1 MEYSFYDFLKLLG
14 SLALF
19 LYGMKIMSEGLQKF
33 AGDRLRKILTAMTTN
48 RVTGVLTGVLI
59 TALVQ
64 SSSATTVM
72 VVSFV
77 NAGLLTLSQSIGVIM
92 GANIGTTVTAWI
104 ISALGFKVDIA
115 AFALPLLAFG
125 IPLLFS
131 QKSNRK
137 SVGEFIFGFSFLF
150 MGLSYLK
157 NNAPDLSQN
166 PDMLSFVQDYT
177 DMGFIS
183 ILLFVGIGT
192 VLTMIVQ
199 ASAATMAITLIM
211 CANGWIS
218 FELGAALVLGENIG
232 TTITGWLV
240 SAGEWAKMFSPST
253 LAPIAVMVGV
263 IITLVGKRQQSKDVA
278 GIIIGFGILFIGMNT
293 MSDAV
298 YPLRESEVFKTAFI
312 SMGSNPFLGILVGA
326 GVTAIIQSSSA
337 SQGILLSLASAGLV
351 PTNAAVFIIMGQNI
365 GTCVTAILSSVGAS
379 KNAKCVGTMH
389 LTFNIAGTIIFS
401 ILAMFLFARLDP
413 SYGEGI
419 INMTQ
424 ISFIH
429 TVFNVGTTIILM
441 PFSGYIIKFA
451 MKVNGLKAV
460 ETKSD
465 EAELVH
471 LDKRMMSTP
480 SVAVEGAKLETI
492 RMGRIARENLS
503 LALST
508 LSDHDEEKMADVKQ
522 REFVIDKLCD
532 NISKYLIDLCMLHLS
547 DKDNEMVTSL
557 LNTVSDME
565 RVGDHAENIVELA
578 EEMKQEGISFSDTAL
593 EELNEMSTTTL
604 GAYDNAVKALELDD
618 ITYAVKTSFLE
629 DQVDAM
635 EKKLRAGHIE
645 RLSNAECSVNAG
657 IHFIDLLGNL
667 ERVSDHAMNIAQV
680 VLNEHRAEK
689 NFHEEK
695 NVE

>member
-1 MEYSFYDFLKLLG
+1 MSSIVIPFIG
-14 SLALF
+14 GLAMF
-19 LYGMKIMSEGLQKF
+19 IYGMNIMADGLQHA
-33 AGDRLRKILTAMTTN
+33 AGSKMKKILE
-48 RVTGVLTGVLI
+48 VLTQNKLMGIALG
-59 TALVQ
+59 ALVTAIIQ

-72 VVSFV
+72 VVGFV
-77 NAGLLTLSQSIGVIM
+77 NAGLMNLTQAISVIM
-92 GANIGTTVTAWI
+92 GA
-104 ISALGFKVDIA
+104 
-115 AFALPLLAFG
+115 
-125 IPLLFS
+125 
-131 QKSNRK
+131 
-137 SVGEFIFGFSFLF
+137 
-150 MGLSYLK
+150 
-157 NNAPDLSQN
+157 
-166 PDMLSFVQDYT
+166 
-177 DMGFIS
+177 
-183 ILLFVGIGT
+183 
-192 VLTMIVQ
+192 
-199 ASAATMAITLIM
+199 
-211 CANGWIS
+211 
-218 FELGAALVLGENIG
+218 NIG

-240 SAGEWAKMFSPST
+240 SAGDWAKMFSPST

-635 EKKLRAGHIE
+635 EKKLRAGHID

>member
-1 MEYSFYDFLKLLG
+1 MSSIVIPFIG
-14 SLALF
+14 GLAMF
-19 LYGMKIMSEGLQKF
+19 IYGMNIMADGLQHA
-33 AGDRLRKILTAMTTN
+33 AGSKMKKILE
-48 RVTGVLTGVLI
+48 VLTQNKLMGIALG
-59 TALVQ
+59 ALVTAIIQ

-72 VVSFV
+72 VVGFV
-77 NAGLLTLSQSIGVIM
+77 NAGLMNLTQAISVIM
-92 GANIGTTVTAWI
+92 GA
-104 ISALGFKVDIA
+104 
-115 AFALPLLAFG
+115 
-125 IPLLFS
+125 
-131 QKSNRK
+131 
-137 SVGEFIFGFSFLF
+137 
-150 MGLSYLK
+150 
-157 NNAPDLSQN
+157 
-166 PDMLSFVQDYT
+166 
-177 DMGFIS
+177 
-183 ILLFVGIGT
+183 
-192 VLTMIVQ
+192 
-199 ASAATMAITLIM
+199 
-211 CANGWIS
+211 
-218 FELGAALVLGENIG
+218 NIG

-240 SAGEWAKMFSPST
+240 SAGEWAKMFSPAT

-389 LTFNIAGTIIFS
+389 LTFNIIGTVIFS
-401 ILAMFLFARLDP
+401 ILAMLLFARLDP

>member
-1 MEYSFYDFLKLLG
+1 MSSIVIPFIG
-14 SLALF
+14 GLAMF
-19 LYGMKIMSEGLQKF
+19 IYGMNIMADGLQHA
-33 AGDRLRKILTAMTTN
+33 AGSKMKKILE
-48 RVTGVLTGVLI
+48 VLTQNKLMGIALG
-59 TALVQ
+59 ALVTAIIQ

-72 VVSFV
+72 VVGFV
-77 NAGLLTLSQSIGVIM
+77 NAGLMNLTQAISVIM
-92 GANIGTTVTAWI
+92 GA
-104 ISALGFKVDIA
+104 
-115 AFALPLLAFG
+115 
-125 IPLLFS
+125 
-131 QKSNRK
+131 
-137 SVGEFIFGFSFLF
+137 
-150 MGLSYLK
+150 
-157 NNAPDLSQN
+157 
-166 PDMLSFVQDYT
+166 
-177 DMGFIS
+177 
-183 ILLFVGIGT
+183 
-192 VLTMIVQ
+192 
-199 ASAATMAITLIM
+199 
-211 CANGWIS
+211 
-218 FELGAALVLGENIG
+218 NIG

-618 ITYAVKTSFLE
+618 VTYAVKTSFLE

>member
-1 MEYSFYDFLKLLG
+1 MSSIVIPFIG
-14 SLALF
+14 GLAMF
-19 LYGMKIMSEGLQKF
+19 IYGMNIMADGLQHA
-33 AGDRLRKILTAMTTN
+33 AGSKMKKILE
-48 RVTGVLTGVLI
+48 VLTQNKLMGIALG
-59 TALVQ
+59 ALVTAIIQ

-72 VVSFV
+72 VVGFV
-77 NAGLLTLSQSIGVIM
+77 NAGLMNLTQAISVIM
-92 GANIGTTVTAWI
+92 GA
-104 ISALGFKVDIA
+104 
-115 AFALPLLAFG
+115 
-125 IPLLFS
+125 
-131 QKSNRK
+131 
-137 SVGEFIFGFSFLF
+137 
-150 MGLSYLK
+150 
-157 NNAPDLSQN
+157 
-166 PDMLSFVQDYT
+166 
-177 DMGFIS
+177 
-183 ILLFVGIGT
+183 
-192 VLTMIVQ
+192 
-199 ASAATMAITLIM
+199 
-211 CANGWIS
+211 
-218 FELGAALVLGENIG
+218 NIG

-240 SAGEWAKMFSPST
+240 SAGEWAKMFSPAT

-389 LTFNIAGTIIFS
+389 LTFNIIGTVIFS
-401 ILAMFLFARLDP
+401 ILAMLLFARLDP

-618 ITYAVKTSFLE
+618 VTYAVKTSFLE

>member
-1 MEYSFYDFLKLLG
+1 MSSIVIPFIG
-14 SLALF
+14 GLAMF
-19 LYGMKIMSEGLQKF
+19 IYGMNIMADGLQHA
-33 AGDRLRKILTAMTTN
+33 AGSKMKKILE
-48 RVTGVLTGVLI
+48 VLTQNKLMGIALG
-59 TALVQ
+59 ALVTAIIQ

-72 VVSFV
+72 VVGFV
-77 NAGLLTLSQSIGVIM
+77 NAGLMNLTQAISVIM
-92 GANIGTTVTAWI
+92 GA
-104 ISALGFKVDIA
+104 
-115 AFALPLLAFG
+115 
-125 IPLLFS
+125 
-131 QKSNRK
+131 
-137 SVGEFIFGFSFLF
+137 
-150 MGLSYLK
+150 
-157 NNAPDLSQN
+157 
-166 PDMLSFVQDYT
+166 
-177 DMGFIS
+177 
-183 ILLFVGIGT
+183 
-192 VLTMIVQ
+192 
-199 ASAATMAITLIM
+199 
-211 CANGWIS
+211 
-218 FELGAALVLGENIG
+218 NIG

-298 YPLRESEVFKTAFI
+298 YPLRESEVFRTAFV

-389 LTFNIAGTIIFS
+389 LTFNIIGTVIFS
-401 ILAMFLFARLDP
+401 ILAMLLFARLDP

-635 EKKLRAGHIE
+635 EKKLRAGHID

>member
-1 MEYSFYDFLKLLG
+1 MSSIVIPFIG
-14 SLALF
+14 GLAMF
-19 LYGMKIMSEGLQKF
+19 IYGMNIMADGLQHA
-33 AGDRLRKILTAMTTN
+33 AGSKMKKILE
-48 RVTGVLTGVLI
+48 VLTQNKLMGIALG
-59 TALVQ
+59 ALVTAIIQ

-72 VVSFV
+72 VVGFV
-77 NAGLLTLSQSIGVIM
+77 NAGLMNLTQAISVIM
-92 GANIGTTVTAWI
+92 GA
-104 ISALGFKVDIA
+104 
-115 AFALPLLAFG
+115 
-125 IPLLFS
+125 
-131 QKSNRK
+131 
-137 SVGEFIFGFSFLF
+137 
-150 MGLSYLK
+150 
-157 NNAPDLSQN
+157 
-166 PDMLSFVQDYT
+166 
-177 DMGFIS
+177 
-183 ILLFVGIGT
+183 
-192 VLTMIVQ
+192 
-199 ASAATMAITLIM
+199 
-211 CANGWIS
+211 
-218 FELGAALVLGENIG
+218 NIG

-389 LTFNIAGTIIFS
+389 LTFNIIGTVIFS
-401 ILAMFLFARLDP
+401 ILAMLLFARLDP

-429 TVFNVGTTIILM
+429 TVFNVGTTVILM

>member
-1 MEYSFYDFLKLLG
+1 MSSIVIPFIG
-14 SLALF
+14 GLAMF
-19 LYGMKIMSEGLQKF
+19 IYGMNIMADGLQHA
-33 AGDRLRKILTAMTTN
+33 AGSKMKKILE
-48 RVTGVLTGVLI
+48 VLTQNKLMGIALG
-59 TALVQ
+59 ALVTAIIQ

-72 VVSFV
+72 VVGFV
-77 NAGLLTLSQSIGVIM
+77 NAGLMNLTQAISVIM
-92 GANIGTTVTAWI
+92 GA
-104 ISALGFKVDIA
+104 
-115 AFALPLLAFG
+115 
-125 IPLLFS
+125 
-131 QKSNRK
+131 
-137 SVGEFIFGFSFLF
+137 
-150 MGLSYLK
+150 
-157 NNAPDLSQN
+157 
-166 PDMLSFVQDYT
+166 
-177 DMGFIS
+177 
-183 ILLFVGIGT
+183 
-192 VLTMIVQ
+192 
-199 ASAATMAITLIM
+199 
-211 CANGWIS
+211 
-218 FELGAALVLGENIG
+218 NIG

-253 LAPIAVMVGV
+253 LAPIAFMVGV

-298 YPLRESEVFKTAFI
+298 YPLRESEVFRTAFV

-429 TVFNVGTTIILM
+429 TVFNVGTTVILM

>member
-1 MEYSFYDFLKLLG
+1 MSSIVIPFIG
-14 SLALF
+14 GLAMF
-19 LYGMKIMSEGLQKF
+19 IYGMNIMADGLQHA
-33 AGDRLRKILTAMTTN
+33 AGSKMKKILE
-48 RVTGVLTGVLI
+48 VLTQNKLMGIALG
-59 TALVQ
+59 ALVTAIIQ

-72 VVSFV
+72 VVGFV
-77 NAGLLTLSQSIGVIM
+77 NAGLMNLTQAISVIM
-92 GANIGTTVTAWI
+92 GA
-104 ISALGFKVDIA
+104 
-115 AFALPLLAFG
+115 
-125 IPLLFS
+125 
-131 QKSNRK
+131 
-137 SVGEFIFGFSFLF
+137 
-150 MGLSYLK
+150 
-157 NNAPDLSQN
+157 
-166 PDMLSFVQDYT
+166 
-177 DMGFIS
+177 
-183 ILLFVGIGT
+183 
-192 VLTMIVQ
+192 
-199 ASAATMAITLIM
+199 
-211 CANGWIS
+211 
-218 FELGAALVLGENIG
+218 NIG

-263 IITLVGKRQQSKDVA
+263 IVTLVGKRQQSKDVA

-413 SYGEGI
+413 SYGGGI

-635 EKKLRAGHIE
+635 EKKLRAGHID

>member
-1 MEYSFYDFLKLLG
+1 MSSIVIPFIG
-14 SLALF
+14 GLAMF
-19 LYGMKIMSEGLQKF
+19 IYGMNIMADGLQHA
-33 AGDRLRKILTAMTTN
+33 AGSKMKKILE
-48 RVTGVLTGVLI
+48 VLTQNKLMGIALG
-59 TALVQ
+59 ALVTAIIQ

-72 VVSFV
+72 VVGFV
-77 NAGLLTLSQSIGVIM
+77 NAGLMNLTQAISVIM
-92 GANIGTTVTAWI
+92 GA
-104 ISALGFKVDIA
+104 
-115 AFALPLLAFG
+115 
-125 IPLLFS
+125 
-131 QKSNRK
+131 
-137 SVGEFIFGFSFLF
+137 
-150 MGLSYLK
+150 
-157 NNAPDLSQN
+157 
-166 PDMLSFVQDYT
+166 
-177 DMGFIS
+177 
-183 ILLFVGIGT
+183 
-192 VLTMIVQ
+192 
-199 ASAATMAITLIM
+199 
-211 CANGWIS
+211 
-218 FELGAALVLGENIG
+218 NIG

-657 IHFIDLLGNL
+657 IHFM

>member
-1 MEYSFYDFLKLLG
+1 MSSIVIPFIG
-14 SLALF
+14 GLAMF
-19 LYGMKIMSEGLQKF
+19 IYGMNIMADGLQHA
-33 AGDRLRKILTAMTTN
+33 AGSKMKKILE
-48 RVTGVLTGVLI
+48 VLTQNKLMGIALG
-59 TALVQ
+59 ALVTAIIQ

-72 VVSFV
+72 VVGFV
-77 NAGLLTLSQSIGVIM
+77 NAGLMNLTQAISVIM
-92 GANIGTTVTAWI
+92 GA
-104 ISALGFKVDIA
+104 
-115 AFALPLLAFG
+115 
-125 IPLLFS
+125 
-131 QKSNRK
+131 
-137 SVGEFIFGFSFLF
+137 
-150 MGLSYLK
+150 
-157 NNAPDLSQN
+157 
-166 PDMLSFVQDYT
+166 
-177 DMGFIS
+177 
-183 ILLFVGIGT
+183 
-192 VLTMIVQ
+192 
-199 ASAATMAITLIM
+199 
-211 CANGWIS
+211 
-218 FELGAALVLGENIG
+218 NIG

-240 SAGEWAKMFSPST
+240 SAGEWAKMFSPAT

-298 YPLRESEVFKTAFI
+298 YPLRESEVFKTAFV

-401 ILAMFLFARLDP
+401 ILAMLLFARLDP

-618 ITYAVKTSFLE
+618 VTYAVKTSFLE

>member
-1 MEYSFYDFLKLLG
+1 MSSIVIPFIG
-14 SLALF
+14 GLAMF
-19 LYGMKIMSEGLQKF
+19 IYGMNIMADGLQHA
-33 AGDRLRKILTAMTTN
+33 AGSKMKKILE
-48 RVTGVLTGVLI
+48 VLTQNKLMGIALG
-59 TALVQ
+59 ALVTAIIQ

-72 VVSFV
+72 VVGFV
-77 NAGLLTLSQSIGVIM
+77 NAGLMNLTQAISVIM
-92 GANIGTTVTAWI
+92 GA
-104 ISALGFKVDIA
+104 
-115 AFALPLLAFG
+115 
-125 IPLLFS
+125 
-131 QKSNRK
+131 
-137 SVGEFIFGFSFLF
+137 
-150 MGLSYLK
+150 
-157 NNAPDLSQN
+157 
-166 PDMLSFVQDYT
+166 
-177 DMGFIS
+177 
-183 ILLFVGIGT
+183 
-192 VLTMIVQ
+192 
-199 ASAATMAITLIM
+199 
-211 CANGWIS
+211 
-218 FELGAALVLGENIG
+218 NIG

-618 ITYAVKTSFLE
+618 ITYAVKTAFLE

>member
-1 MEYSFYDFLKLLG
+1 MSSIVIPFIG
-14 SLALF
+14 GLAMF
-19 LYGMKIMSEGLQKF
+19 IYGMNIMADGLQHA
-33 AGDRLRKILTAMTTN
+33 AGSKMKKILE
-48 RVTGVLTGVLI
+48 VLTQNKLMGIALG
-59 TALVQ
+59 ALVTAIIQ

-72 VVSFV
+72 VVGFV
-77 NAGLLTLSQSIGVIM
+77 NAGLMNLTQAISVIM
-92 GANIGTTVTAWI
+92 GA
-104 ISALGFKVDIA
+104 
-115 AFALPLLAFG
+115 
-125 IPLLFS
+125 
-131 QKSNRK
+131 
-137 SVGEFIFGFSFLF
+137 
-150 MGLSYLK
+150 
-157 NNAPDLSQN
+157 
-166 PDMLSFVQDYT
+166 
-177 DMGFIS
+177 
-183 ILLFVGIGT
+183 
-192 VLTMIVQ
+192 
-199 ASAATMAITLIM
+199 
-211 CANGWIS
+211 
-218 FELGAALVLGENIG
+218 NIG

-240 SAGEWAKMFSPST
+240 SAGEWAKMFSPAT

-460 ETKSD
+460 ETKRD

-618 ITYAVKTSFLE
+618 VTYAVKTSFLE

>member
-1 MEYSFYDFLKLLG
+1 MSSIVIPFIG
-14 SLALF
+14 GLAMF
-19 LYGMKIMSEGLQKF
+19 IYGMNIMADGLQHA
-33 AGDRLRKILTAMTTN
+33 AGSKMKKILE
-48 RVTGVLTGVLI
+48 VLTQNKLMGIALG
-59 TALVQ
+59 ALVTAIIQ

-72 VVSFV
+72 VVGFV
-77 NAGLLTLSQSIGVIM
+77 NAGLMNLTQAISVIM
-92 GANIGTTVTAWI
+92 GA
-104 ISALGFKVDIA
+104 
-115 AFALPLLAFG
+115 
-125 IPLLFS
+125 
-131 QKSNRK
+131 
-137 SVGEFIFGFSFLF
+137 
-150 MGLSYLK
+150 
-157 NNAPDLSQN
+157 
-166 PDMLSFVQDYT
+166 
-177 DMGFIS
+177 
-183 ILLFVGIGT
+183 
-192 VLTMIVQ
+192 
-199 ASAATMAITLIM
+199 
-211 CANGWIS
+211 
-218 FELGAALVLGENIG
+218 NIG

-240 SAGEWAKMFSPST
+240 SACEWAKMFSPST

-263 IITLVGKRQQSKDVA
+263 IVTLVGKRQQSKDVA

-298 YPLRESEVFKTAFI
+298 YPLRESEVFKTAFV

-635 EKKLRAGHIE
+635 EKKLRAGHID

>member
-1 MEYSFYDFLKLLG
+1 MSSIVIPFIG
-14 SLALF
+14 GLAMF
-19 LYGMKIMSEGLQKF
+19 IYGMNIMADGLQHA
-33 AGDRLRKILTAMTTN
+33 AGSKMKKILE
-48 RVTGVLTGVLI
+48 VLTQNKLMGIALGTLV
-59 TALVQ
+59 TAIIQ

-72 VVSFV
+72 VVGFV
-77 NAGLLTLSQSIGVIM
+77 NAGLMNLTQAISVIM
-92 GANIGTTVTAWI
+92 GA
-104 ISALGFKVDIA
+104 
-115 AFALPLLAFG
+115 
-125 IPLLFS
+125 
-131 QKSNRK
+131 
-137 SVGEFIFGFSFLF
+137 
-150 MGLSYLK
+150 
-157 NNAPDLSQN
+157 
-166 PDMLSFVQDYT
+166 
-177 DMGFIS
+177 
-183 ILLFVGIGT
+183 
-192 VLTMIVQ
+192 
-199 ASAATMAITLIM
+199 
-211 CANGWIS
+211 
-218 FELGAALVLGENIG
+218 NIG

>member
-1 MEYSFYDFLKLLG
+1 MSSIVIPFIG
-14 SLALF
+14 GLAMF
-19 LYGMKIMSEGLQKF
+19 IYGMNIMADGLQHA
-33 AGDRLRKILTAMTTN
+33 AGSKMKKILE
-48 RVTGVLTGVLI
+48 VLTQNKLMGIVLG
-59 TALVQ
+59 ALVTAIIQ

-72 VVSFV
+72 VVGFV
-77 NAGLLTLSQSIGVIM
+77 NAGLMNLTQAISVIM
-92 GANIGTTVTAWI
+92 GA
-104 ISALGFKVDIA
+104 
-115 AFALPLLAFG
+115 
-125 IPLLFS
+125 
-131 QKSNRK
+131 
-137 SVGEFIFGFSFLF
+137 
-150 MGLSYLK
+150 
-157 NNAPDLSQN
+157 
-166 PDMLSFVQDYT
+166 
-177 DMGFIS
+177 
-183 ILLFVGIGT
+183 
-192 VLTMIVQ
+192 
-199 ASAATMAITLIM
+199 
-211 CANGWIS
+211 
-218 FELGAALVLGENIG
+218 NIG

-240 SAGEWAKMFSPST
+240 SAGEWAKMFSPAT

-298 YPLRESEVFKTAFI
+298 YPLRESEVFRTAFV

-401 ILAMFLFARLDP
+401 ILAMLLFARLDP

-429 TVFNVGTTIILM
+429 TVFNVGTTVILM

>member
-1 MEYSFYDFLKLLG
+1 MSSIVIPFIG
-14 SLALF
+14 GLAMF
-19 LYGMKIMSEGLQKF
+19 IYGMNIMADGLQHA
-33 AGDRLRKILTAMTTN
+33 AGSKMKKILE
-48 RVTGVLTGVLI
+48 VLTQNKLMGIALG
-59 TALVQ
+59 ALVTAIIQ
-64 SSSATTVM
+64 SSSATTVL
-72 VVSFV
+72 VVGFV
-77 NAGLLTLSQSIGVIM
+77 NAGLMNLTQAISVIM
-92 GANIGTTVTAWI
+92 GA
-104 ISALGFKVDIA
+104 
-115 AFALPLLAFG
+115 
-125 IPLLFS
+125 
-131 QKSNRK
+131 
-137 SVGEFIFGFSFLF
+137 
-150 MGLSYLK
+150 
-157 NNAPDLSQN
+157 
-166 PDMLSFVQDYT
+166 
-177 DMGFIS
+177 
-183 ILLFVGIGT
+183 
-192 VLTMIVQ
+192 
-199 ASAATMAITLIM
+199 
-211 CANGWIS
+211 
-218 FELGAALVLGENIG
+218 NIG

>member
-1 MEYSFYDFLKLLG
+1 MSSIVIPFIG
-14 SLALF
+14 GLAMF
-19 LYGMKIMSEGLQKF
+19 IYGMNIMADGLQHA
-33 AGDRLRKILTAMTTN
+33 AGSKMKKILE
-48 RVTGVLTGVLI
+48 VLTQNKLMGIALG
-59 TALVQ
+59 ALVTAIIQ

-72 VVSFV
+72 VVGFV
-77 NAGLLTLSQSIGVIM
+77 NAGLMNLTQAISVIM
-92 GANIGTTVTAWI
+92 GA
-104 ISALGFKVDIA
+104 
-115 AFALPLLAFG
+115 
-125 IPLLFS
+125 
-131 QKSNRK
+131 
-137 SVGEFIFGFSFLF
+137 
-150 MGLSYLK
+150 
-157 NNAPDLSQN
+157 
-166 PDMLSFVQDYT
+166 
-177 DMGFIS
+177 
-183 ILLFVGIGT
+183 
-192 VLTMIVQ
+192 
-199 ASAATMAITLIM
+199 
-211 CANGWIS
+211 
-218 FELGAALVLGENIG
+218 NIG

-419 INMTQ
+419 LNMTQ

-635 EKKLRAGHIE
+635 EKKLRAGHID

>member
-1 MEYSFYDFLKLLG
+1 MSSIVIPFIG
-14 SLALF
+14 GLAMF
-19 LYGMKIMSEGLQKF
+19 IYGMNIMADGLQHA
-33 AGDRLRKILTAMTTN
+33 AGSKMKKILE
-48 RVTGVLTGVLI
+48 VLTQNKLMGIALG
-59 TALVQ
+59 ALVTAIIQ

-72 VVSFV
+72 VVGFV
-77 NAGLLTLSQSIGVIM
+77 NAGLMNLTQAISVIM
-92 GANIGTTVTAWI
+92 GA
-104 ISALGFKVDIA
+104 
-115 AFALPLLAFG
+115 
-125 IPLLFS
+125 
-131 QKSNRK
+131 
-137 SVGEFIFGFSFLF
+137 
-150 MGLSYLK
+150 
-157 NNAPDLSQN
+157 
-166 PDMLSFVQDYT
+166 
-177 DMGFIS
+177 
-183 ILLFVGIGT
+183 
-192 VLTMIVQ
+192 
-199 ASAATMAITLIM
+199 
-211 CANGWIS
+211 
-218 FELGAALVLGENIG
+218 NIG

-389 LTFNIAGTIIFS
+389 LTFNIAGTVIFS

>member
-1 MEYSFYDFLKLLG
+1 MSSIVIPFIG
-14 SLALF
+14 GLAMF
-19 LYGMKIMSEGLQKF
+19 IYGMNIMADGLQHA
-33 AGDRLRKILTAMTTN
+33 AGSKMKKILE
-48 RVTGVLTGVLI
+48 VLTQNKLMGIALG
-59 TALVQ
+59 ALVTAIIQ

-72 VVSFV
+72 VVGFV
-77 NAGLLTLSQSIGVIM
+77 NAGLMNLTQAISVIM
-92 GANIGTTVTAWI
+92 GA
-104 ISALGFKVDIA
+104 
-115 AFALPLLAFG
+115 
-125 IPLLFS
+125 
-131 QKSNRK
+131 
-137 SVGEFIFGFSFLF
+137 
-150 MGLSYLK
+150 
-157 NNAPDLSQN
+157 
-166 PDMLSFVQDYT
+166 
-177 DMGFIS
+177 
-183 ILLFVGIGT
+183 
-192 VLTMIVQ
+192 
-199 ASAATMAITLIM
+199 
-211 CANGWIS
+211 
-218 FELGAALVLGENIG
+218 NIG

-278 GIIIGFGILFIGMNT
+278 DIIIGFGILFIGMNT

-635 EKKLRAGHIE
+635 EKKLRAGHID

>member
-1 MEYSFYDFLKLLG
+1 MSSIVIPFIG
-14 SLALF
+14 GLAMF
-19 LYGMKIMSEGLQKF
+19 IYGMNIMADGLQHA
-33 AGDRLRKILTAMTTN
+33 AGSKMKKILE
-48 RVTGVLTGVLI
+48 VLTQNKLMGIALG
-59 TALVQ
+59 ALVTAIIQ

-72 VVSFV
+72 VVGFV
-77 NAGLLTLSQSIGVIM
+77 NAGLMNLTQAISVIM
-92 GANIGTTVTAWI
+92 GA
-104 ISALGFKVDIA
+104 
-115 AFALPLLAFG
+115 
-125 IPLLFS
+125 
-131 QKSNRK
+131 
-137 SVGEFIFGFSFLF
+137 
-150 MGLSYLK
+150 
-157 NNAPDLSQN
+157 
-166 PDMLSFVQDYT
+166 
-177 DMGFIS
+177 
-183 ILLFVGIGT
+183 
-192 VLTMIVQ
+192 
-199 ASAATMAITLIM
+199 
-211 CANGWIS
+211 
-218 FELGAALVLGENIG
+218 NIG

-263 IITLVGKRQQSKDVA
+263 IVTLVGKRQQSKDVA

-508 LSDHDEEKMADVKQ
+508 LSNHDEEKMADVKQ

>member
-1 MEYSFYDFLKLLG
+1 MSSIVIPFIG
-14 SLALF
+14 GLAMF
-19 LYGMKIMSEGLQKF
+19 IYGMNIMADGLQHA
-33 AGDRLRKILTAMTTN
+33 AGSKMKKILE
-48 RVTGVLTGVLI
+48 VLTQNKLMGIALG
-59 TALVQ
+59 ALVTAIIQ

-72 VVSFV
+72 VVGFV
-77 NAGLLTLSQSIGVIM
+77 NAGLMNLTQAISVIM
-92 GANIGTTVTAWI
+92 GA
-104 ISALGFKVDIA
+104 
-115 AFALPLLAFG
+115 
-125 IPLLFS
+125 
-131 QKSNRK
+131 
-137 SVGEFIFGFSFLF
+137 
-150 MGLSYLK
+150 
-157 NNAPDLSQN
+157 
-166 PDMLSFVQDYT
+166 
-177 DMGFIS
+177 
-183 ILLFVGIGT
+183 
-192 VLTMIVQ
+192 
-199 ASAATMAITLIM
+199 
-211 CANGWIS
+211 
-218 FELGAALVLGENIG
+218 NIG

-253 LAPIAVMVGV
+253 LAPIAGMVGV

-389 LTFNIAGTIIFS
+389 LTFNIIGTVIFS
-401 ILAMFLFARLDP
+401 ILAMLLFARLDP

>member
-1 MEYSFYDFLKLLG
+1 MSSIVIPFIG
-14 SLALF
+14 GLAMF
-19 LYGMKIMSEGLQKF
+19 IYGMNIMADGLQHA
-33 AGDRLRKILTAMTTN
+33 AGSKMKKILE
-48 RVTGVLTGVLI
+48 VLTQNKLMGIGLG
-59 TALVQ
+59 ALVTAIIQ

-72 VVSFV
+72 VVGFV
-77 NAGLLTLSQSIGVIM
+77 NAGLMNLTQAITVIM
-92 GANIGTTVTAWI
+92 GA
-104 ISALGFKVDIA
+104 
-115 AFALPLLAFG
+115 
-125 IPLLFS
+125 
-131 QKSNRK
+131 
-137 SVGEFIFGFSFLF
+137 
-150 MGLSYLK
+150 
-157 NNAPDLSQN
+157 
-166 PDMLSFVQDYT
+166 
-177 DMGFIS
+177 
-183 ILLFVGIGT
+183 
-192 VLTMIVQ
+192 
-199 ASAATMAITLIM
+199 
-211 CANGWIS
+211 
-218 FELGAALVLGENIG
+218 NIG

-263 IITLVGKRQQSKDVA
+263 IITLMGKKQQSKDVA

-298 YPLRESEVFKTAFI
+298 YPLRESEVFKTAFV

-365 GTCVTAILSSVGAS
+365 GTCVTAILSSIGAS

-389 LTFNIAGTIIFS
+389 LTFNISGTIIFS
-401 ILAMFLFARLDP
+401 IIAMILFARLDP

-429 TVFNVGTTIILM
+429 TVFNIGTTIILM
-441 PFSGYIIKFA
+441 PFSGWIIKFA
-451 MKVNGLKAV
+451 MKVNGIKAV

-508 LSDHDEEKMADVKQ
+508 LSDHDEEKIADVKE

-532 NISKYLIDLCMLHLS
+532 SISKYLIDLCMLHLS

-578 EEMKQEGISFSDTAL
+578 EEMRQEGISFSDTAL

-689 NFHEEK
+689 NFHDEK

>member
-1 MEYSFYDFLKLLG
+1 MSSIVIPFIG
-14 SLALF
+14 GLAMF
-19 LYGMKIMSEGLQKF
+19 IYGMNIMADGLQHA
-33 AGDRLRKILTAMTTN
+33 AGSKMKKILE
-48 RVTGVLTGVLI
+48 VLTQNKLMGIALG
-59 TALVQ
+59 ALVTAIIQ

-72 VVSFV
+72 VVGFV
-77 NAGLLTLSQSIGVIM
+77 NAGLMNLTQAISVIM
-92 GANIGTTVTAWI
+92 GA
-104 ISALGFKVDIA
+104 
-115 AFALPLLAFG
+115 
-125 IPLLFS
+125 
-131 QKSNRK
+131 
-137 SVGEFIFGFSFLF
+137 
-150 MGLSYLK
+150 
-157 NNAPDLSQN
+157 
-166 PDMLSFVQDYT
+166 
-177 DMGFIS
+177 
-183 ILLFVGIGT
+183 
-192 VLTMIVQ
+192 
-199 ASAATMAITLIM
+199 
-211 CANGWIS
+211 
-218 FELGAALVLGENIG
+218 NIG

-389 LTFNIAGTIIFS
+389 LTFNIIGTVIFS
-401 ILAMFLFARLDP
+401 ILAMLLFARLDP

-465 EAELVH
+465 EAEAGASGQAYDVH
-471 LDKRMMSTP
+471 SFCCGRGRKAGNHP
-480 SVAVEGAKLETI
+480 HGAYCE
-492 RMGRIARENLS
+492 ENLS

-604 GAYDNAVKALELDD
+604 GAYDNAVKAL
-618 ITYAVKTSFLE
+618 
-629 DQVDAM
+629 
-635 EKKLRAGHIE
+635 RAGRYHLC
-645 RLSNAECSVNAG
+645 RK
-657 IHFIDLLGNL
+657 DLLLRG
-667 ERVSDHAMNIAQV
+667 SG
-680 VLNEHRAEK
+680 
-689 NFHEEK
+689 
-695 NVE
+695 

>member
-1 MEYSFYDFLKLLG
+1 MSSIVIPFIG
-14 SLALF
+14 GLAMF
-19 LYGMKIMSEGLQKF
+19 IYGMNIMADGLQHA
-33 AGDRLRKILTAMTTN
+33 AGSKMKKILE
-48 RVTGVLTGVLI
+48 VLTQNKLMGIALG
-59 TALVQ
+59 ALVTAIIQ

-72 VVSFV
+72 VVGFV
-77 NAGLLTLSQSIGVIM
+77 NAGLMNLTQAISVIM
-92 GANIGTTVTAWI
+92 GA
-104 ISALGFKVDIA
+104 
-115 AFALPLLAFG
+115 
-125 IPLLFS
+125 
-131 QKSNRK
+131 
-137 SVGEFIFGFSFLF
+137 
-150 MGLSYLK
+150 
-157 NNAPDLSQN
+157 
-166 PDMLSFVQDYT
+166 
-177 DMGFIS
+177 
-183 ILLFVGIGT
+183 
-192 VLTMIVQ
+192 
-199 ASAATMAITLIM
+199 
-211 CANGWIS
+211 
-218 FELGAALVLGENIG
+218 NIG

-429 TVFNVGTTIILM
+429 TVFNVGTTVILM

-680 VLNEHRAEK
+680 VLNEHRTEK

>member
-1 MEYSFYDFLKLLG
+1 MSSIVIPFIG
-14 SLALF
+14 GLAMF
-19 LYGMKIMSEGLQKF
+19 IYGMNIMADGLQHA
-33 AGDRLRKILTAMTTN
+33 AGSKMKKILE
-48 RVTGVLTGVLI
+48 VLTQNKLMGIALG
-59 TALVQ
+59 ALVTAIIQ

-72 VVSFV
+72 VVGFV
-77 NAGLLTLSQSIGVIM
+77 NAGLMNLTQAISVIM
-92 GANIGTTVTAWI
+92 GA
-104 ISALGFKVDIA
+104 
-115 AFALPLLAFG
+115 
-125 IPLLFS
+125 
-131 QKSNRK
+131 
-137 SVGEFIFGFSFLF
+137 
-150 MGLSYLK
+150 
-157 NNAPDLSQN
+157 
-166 PDMLSFVQDYT
+166 
-177 DMGFIS
+177 
-183 ILLFVGIGT
+183 
-192 VLTMIVQ
+192 
-199 ASAATMAITLIM
+199 
-211 CANGWIS
+211 
-218 FELGAALVLGENIG
+218 NIG

-298 YPLRESEVFKTAFI
+298 YPLRESEVFKTAFV

-401 ILAMFLFARLDP
+401 ILAMILFARLDP

-532 NISKYLIDLCMLHLS
+532 SISKYLIDLCMLHLS

-578 EEMKQEGISFSDTAL
+578 EEMRQEGISFSDTAL

>member
-1 MEYSFYDFLKLLG
+1 MSSIVIPFIG
-14 SLALF
+14 GLAMF
-19 LYGMKIMSEGLQKF
+19 IYGMNIMADGLQHA
-33 AGDRLRKILTAMTTN
+33 AGSKMKKILE
-48 RVTGVLTGVLI
+48 VLTQNKLMGIALG
-59 TALVQ
+59 ALVTAIIQ

-72 VVSFV
+72 VVGFV
-77 NAGLLTLSQSIGVIM
+77 NAGLMNLTQAISVIM
-92 GANIGTTVTAWI
+92 GA
-104 ISALGFKVDIA
+104 
-115 AFALPLLAFG
+115 
-125 IPLLFS
+125 
-131 QKSNRK
+131 
-137 SVGEFIFGFSFLF
+137 
-150 MGLSYLK
+150 
-157 NNAPDLSQN
+157 
-166 PDMLSFVQDYT
+166 
-177 DMGFIS
+177 
-183 ILLFVGIGT
+183 
-192 VLTMIVQ
+192 
-199 ASAATMAITLIM
+199 
-211 CANGWIS
+211 
-218 FELGAALVLGENIG
+218 NIG

-298 YPLRESEVFKTAFI
+298 YPLRESEVFRTAFV

-389 LTFNIAGTIIFS
+389 LTFNIIGTVIFS
-401 ILAMFLFARLDP
+401 IFAMLLFARLDP

>member
-1 MEYSFYDFLKLLG
+1 MSSIVIPFIG
-14 SLALF
+14 GLAMF
-19 LYGMKIMSEGLQKF
+19 IYGMNIMADGLQHA
-33 AGDRLRKILTAMTTN
+33 AGSKMKKILE
-48 RVTGVLTGVLI
+48 VLTQNKLMGIALG
-59 TALVQ
+59 ALVTAIIQ

-72 VVSFV
+72 VVGFV
-77 NAGLLTLSQSIGVIM
+77 NAGLMNLTQAISVIM
-92 GANIGTTVTAWI
+92 GA
-104 ISALGFKVDIA
+104 
-115 AFALPLLAFG
+115 
-125 IPLLFS
+125 
-131 QKSNRK
+131 
-137 SVGEFIFGFSFLF
+137 
-150 MGLSYLK
+150 
-157 NNAPDLSQN
+157 
-166 PDMLSFVQDYT
+166 
-177 DMGFIS
+177 
-183 ILLFVGIGT
+183 
-192 VLTMIVQ
+192 
-199 ASAATMAITLIM
+199 
-211 CANGWIS
+211 
-218 FELGAALVLGENIG
+218 NIG

-298 YPLRESEVFKTAFI
+298 YPLRESEVFRTAFV

-389 LTFNIAGTIIFS
+389 LTFNIAGTIIIS

>member
-1 MEYSFYDFLKLLG
+1 MSSIVIPFIG
-14 SLALF
+14 GLAMF
-19 LYGMKIMSEGLQKF
+19 IYGMNIMADGLQHA
-33 AGDRLRKILTAMTTN
+33 AGSKMKKILE
-48 RVTGVLTGVLI
+48 VLTQNKLMGIALG
-59 TALVQ
+59 ALVTAIIQ

-72 VVSFV
+72 VVGFV
-77 NAGLLTLSQSIGVIM
+77 NAGLMNLTQAISVIM
-92 GANIGTTVTAWI
+92 GA
-104 ISALGFKVDIA
+104 
-115 AFALPLLAFG
+115 
-125 IPLLFS
+125 
-131 QKSNRK
+131 
-137 SVGEFIFGFSFLF
+137 
-150 MGLSYLK
+150 
-157 NNAPDLSQN
+157 
-166 PDMLSFVQDYT
+166 
-177 DMGFIS
+177 
-183 ILLFVGIGT
+183 
-192 VLTMIVQ
+192 
-199 ASAATMAITLIM
+199 
-211 CANGWIS
+211 
-218 FELGAALVLGENIG
+218 NIG

-263 IITLVGKRQQSKDVA
+263 IVTLVGKRQQSKDVA

-429 TVFNVGTTIILM
+429 TVFNMGTTIILM

>member
-1 MEYSFYDFLKLLG
+1 MSSIVIPFIG
-14 SLALF
+14 GLAMF
-19 LYGMKIMSEGLQKF
+19 IYGMNIMADGLQHA
-33 AGDRLRKILTAMTTN
+33 AGSKMKKILE
-48 RVTGVLTGVLI
+48 VLTQNKLMGIALG
-59 TALVQ
+59 ALVTAIIQ

-72 VVSFV
+72 VVGFV
-77 NAGLLTLSQSIGVIM
+77 NAGLMNLTQAISVIM
-92 GANIGTTVTAWI
+92 GA
-104 ISALGFKVDIA
+104 
-115 AFALPLLAFG
+115 
-125 IPLLFS
+125 
-131 QKSNRK
+131 
-137 SVGEFIFGFSFLF
+137 
-150 MGLSYLK
+150 
-157 NNAPDLSQN
+157 
-166 PDMLSFVQDYT
+166 
-177 DMGFIS
+177 
-183 ILLFVGIGT
+183 
-192 VLTMIVQ
+192 
-199 ASAATMAITLIM
+199 
-211 CANGWIS
+211 
-218 FELGAALVLGENIG
+218 NIG

-240 SAGEWAKMFSPST
+240 SAGEWAKMFSPAT

-389 LTFNIAGTIIFS
+389 LTFNIIGTVIFS
-401 ILAMFLFARLDP
+401 ILAMLLFARLDP

-429 TVFNVGTTIILM
+429 TVFNVGTTVILM

>member
-1 MEYSFYDFLKLLG
+1 MSSIVIPFIG
-14 SLALF
+14 GLAMF
-19 LYGMKIMSEGLQKF
+19 IYGMNIMADGLQHA
-33 AGDRLRKILTAMTTN
+33 AGSKMKKILE
-48 RVTGVLTGVLI
+48 VLTQNKLMGIALG
-59 TALVQ
+59 ALVTAIIQ

-72 VVSFV
+72 VVGFV
-77 NAGLLTLSQSIGVIM
+77 NAGLMNLTQAISVIM
-92 GANIGTTVTAWI
+92 GA
-104 ISALGFKVDIA
+104 
-115 AFALPLLAFG
+115 
-125 IPLLFS
+125 
-131 QKSNRK
+131 
-137 SVGEFIFGFSFLF
+137 
-150 MGLSYLK
+150 
-157 NNAPDLSQN
+157 
-166 PDMLSFVQDYT
+166 
-177 DMGFIS
+177 
-183 ILLFVGIGT
+183 
-192 VLTMIVQ
+192 
-199 ASAATMAITLIM
+199 
-211 CANGWIS
+211 
-218 FELGAALVLGENIG
+218 NIG

-389 LTFNIAGTIIFS
+389 LTFNIIGTVIFS
-401 ILAMFLFARLDP
+401 ILAMLLFARLDP

-429 TVFNVGTTIILM
+429 TVFNVGTTVILM

-680 VLNEHRAEK
+680 VLNEHRTEK

>member
-1 MEYSFYDFLKLLG
+1 MSSIVIPFIG
-14 SLALF
+14 GLAMF
-19 LYGMKIMSEGLQKF
+19 IYGMNIMADGLQHA
-33 AGDRLRKILTAMTTN
+33 AGSKMKKILE
-48 RVTGVLTGVLI
+48 VLTQNKLMGIALG
-59 TALVQ
+59 ALVTAIIQ

-72 VVSFV
+72 VVGFV
-77 NAGLLTLSQSIGVIM
+77 NAGLMNLTQAISVIM
-92 GANIGTTVTAWI
+92 GA
-104 ISALGFKVDIA
+104 
-115 AFALPLLAFG
+115 
-125 IPLLFS
+125 
-131 QKSNRK
+131 
-137 SVGEFIFGFSFLF
+137 
-150 MGLSYLK
+150 
-157 NNAPDLSQN
+157 
-166 PDMLSFVQDYT
+166 
-177 DMGFIS
+177 
-183 ILLFVGIGT
+183 
-192 VLTMIVQ
+192 
-199 ASAATMAITLIM
+199 
-211 CANGWIS
+211 
-218 FELGAALVLGENIG
+218 NIG

-593 EELNEMSTTTL
+593 EKLNEMSTTTL